1 MERLEKLVTRGSGA
15 VSPDQVDSLL
25 TGVRVTDAEIVE
37 VAEVAVLP
45 TTSPTPPTALVEPAE
60 THRVKRDPS
69 NNSGLLSSS
78 LVIC

>member
-1 MERLEKLVTRGSGA
+1 MQGLAAILYPLLLMLVALGMERLEKLVTRGSGA

-45 TTSPTPPTALVEPAE
+45 TTFPDTADSA
-60 THRVKRDPS
+60 RRAS
-69 NNSGLLSSS
+69 
-78 LVIC
+78 